1 MPDEWSGWPCR
12 PLVTGEQ
19 PFTQLSSSAKAGY
32 LVRQPNEMRS
42 NTGCPALVTL
52 KSLRVLLADPLPG
65 LTAAEHAAEGAAL
78 DPQRIR
84 TLHGDRGIV
93 GPAAIGI
100 VDVTGPS

>member
-1 MPDEWSGWPCR
+1 MVGLAVPPACHGRATVYSVVIVREGGRSSTPTKRDALEYWMPA
-12 PLVTGEQ
+12 
-19 PFTQLSSSAKAGY
+19 F
-32 LVRQPNEMRS
+32 
-42 NTGCPALVTL
+42 VTL
-52 KSLRVLLADPLPG
+52 KLLRVLLADPLPG